1 MIYGQKETDKERRLR
16 QFRVVLKTWNREMA
30 DGRNP
35 CQRLGAK
42 AQYLGTGTYRNRATL
57 TGLGRDEFGLTTA
70 EVNACLHMPHFHGI
84 TSDVLAEILK
94 ANKRKAA

>member
-1 MIYGQKETDKERRLR
+1 MIYGQKETDKERALR

-30 DGRNP
+30 DGRSP

-42 AQYLGTGTYRNRATL
+42 AQYLGTGTYCNRATL
-57 TGLGRDEFGLTTA
+57 TGLGRDEFGLSPA
-70 EVNACLHMPHFHGI
+70 EVNACSHMPHFHGI

-94 ANKRKAA
+94 TKRKAA